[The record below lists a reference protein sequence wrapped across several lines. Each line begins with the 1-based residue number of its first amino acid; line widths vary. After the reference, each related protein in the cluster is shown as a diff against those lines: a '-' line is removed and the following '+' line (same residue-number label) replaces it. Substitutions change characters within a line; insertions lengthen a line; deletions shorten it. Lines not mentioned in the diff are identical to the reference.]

1 MNWYKRLG
9 VTGRLLALTCLFVAG
24 VAWFSVFAYSTLSI
38 VKVKGPLYTKIVDGK
53 DLVADILP
61 PPEYVIETYLTC
73 KELATESNPA
83 QVQELVAKVTS
94 LKKDFDDRHA
104 YWEEHLPAGEMKD
117 TLLVKSYEP
126 AIKFFNVIT
135 EQLIPAVQAGDREKA
150 DAIVR
155 DQLKPLYD
163 VHRKAIDEVVVMAN
177 QDSSTVEGDAES
189 TVVRR
194 SWVLVAIGV
203 ITATVLTLV
212 GVWVAK
218 GIAGVLEQTVTS
230 MEAAT
235 RHDYTQKVECK
246 DGGELGRMTSALGHL
261 LIALT
266 DFEAQAADF
275 AGQISAI
282 GKSQAVIEF
291 NLDGTIASANDNF
304 LQTLGYSLV
313 EIQGKHHSMF
323 VDPEFVRTSEYQEF
337 WAKLRRGEYQA
348 GEFKRFGKGRTE
360 IWIQASY
367 NPIFD
372 PSGRPYKVVK
382 YASDITA
389 QVRARQ
395 ETIEMRERER
405 VQQEAL
411 QSKVSQLLAVV
422 NAAASGDLTQKISI
436 SGDDA
441 IGQLAG
447 GLADMIGQLC
457 DIIGQVVEGA
467 SQFSEGSRVIA
478 ESSQSLAEG
487 AQTQSASAEEMSAS
501 IQELMRSIDAVKD
514 GANEAHQ
521 AAAGTTDLAEQG
533 GAAVRKSVEAMQLIK
548 KSSDQIGEIIQVISE
563 IASQTNLLA
572 LNAAIEAA
580 RAGEHGMGFAVVA
593 DEVRKLAERSSQ
605 AAGEIST
612 LIKEST
618 VRVEDGATLSEE
630 TGAALDKIVAGVQET
645 AKKISVIANATH
657 RAGAQCQGSQWRDP
671 TRRGDHRAGGR
682 QQRGDGLQQR
692 TAWRSSLVDEP
703 ACLAIQDR
711 GVGRLRSEIES
722 VQPKGISV

>member
-1 MNWYKRLG
+1 MGWYKRLG

-38 VKVKGPLYTKIVDGK
+38 VKVNGPLYTRIVDVK

-73 KELATESNPA
+73 KELASESNPT
-83 QVQELVAKVTS
+83 QIKELVTKVES
-94 LKKDFDDRHA
+94 LKKDFDTRHA
-104 YWEEHLPAGEMKD
+104 YWVERLPAGEMKD
-117 TLLVKSYEP
+117 KLLVKSYEP
-126 AIKFFNVIT
+126 AIKFFNVIN
-135 EQLIPAVQAGDREKA
+135 EKLIPAVQSGDHEKA
-150 DAIVR
+150 ETIVR
-155 DQLKPLYD
+155 DELKPLYET
-163 VHRKAIDEVVVMAN
+163 HRKAIDEVVAMASAD
-177 QDSSTVEGDAES
+177 DSIIEADAES

-194 SWVLVAIGV
+194 SWVLVAIGL

-212 GVWVAK
+212 GLWVAK

-235 RHDYTQKVECK
+235 RRDYTQRVTSA
-246 DGGELGRMTSALGHL
+246 DGGELGRMVSALGQML
-261 LIALT
+261 DALT
-266 DFEAQAADF
+266 QHEADKQQA
-275 AGQISAI
+275 
-282 GKSQAVIEF
+282 E
-291 NLDGTIASANDNF
+291 
-304 LQTLGYSLV
+304 
-313 EIQGKHHSMF
+313 
-323 VDPEFVRTSEYQEF
+323 
-337 WAKLRRGEYQA
+337 LRER
-348 GEFKRFGKGRTE
+348 
-360 IWIQASY
+360 
-367 NPIFD
+367 D
-372 PSGRPYKVVK
+372 
-382 YASDITA
+382 D
-389 QVRARQ
+389 
-395 ETIEMRERER
+395 REREKLA
-405 VQQEAL
+405 QQETERREREEREREKSVQEEL
-411 QSKVSQLLAVV
+411 SRKVNSLLAVV
-422 NAAASGDLTQKISI
+422 NTAAAGDLTKEVTIT
-436 SGDDA
+436 GEDA

-447 GLADMIGQLC
+447 GLSEMIDQLR

-478 ESSQSLAEG
+478 ESSQTLAEG

-514 GANEAHQ
+514 GASEAHK
-521 AAAGTTDLAEQG
+521 AAAGTSELAGQG

-630 TGAALDKIVAGVQET
+630 TGAALDKIVAGVDET
-645 AKKISVIANATH
+645 AKKIAVIANATIEQAQNAKEVNGAIQ
-657 RAGAQCQGSQWRDP
+657 RVAEITEQTAASSEQMASSSEELGAQATTLSQLVSRFRTEKAAGSAQHSYQASQGSRSADRDVP
-671 TRRGDHRAGGR
+671 EAHP
-682 QQRGDGLQQR
+682 
-692 TAWRSSLVDEP
+692 SL
-703 ACLAIQDR
+703 A
-711 GVGRLRSEIES
+711 S
-722 VQPKGISV
+722 